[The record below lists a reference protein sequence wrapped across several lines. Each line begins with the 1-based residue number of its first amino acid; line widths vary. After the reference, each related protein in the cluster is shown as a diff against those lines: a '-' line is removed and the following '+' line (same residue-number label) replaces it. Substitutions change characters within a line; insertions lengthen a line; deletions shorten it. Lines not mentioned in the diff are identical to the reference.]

1 MYQYS
6 LLPPAHTY
14 TDQRHQNTLKP
25 SVLPQASFS
34 LDEWDHGCWKW
45 GIMSLVLQHYQMYVT
60 CTVTV

>member
-34 LDEWDHGCWKW
+34 LDEWDHRCWK
-45 GIMSLVLQHYQMYVT
+45 
-60 CTVTV
+60 